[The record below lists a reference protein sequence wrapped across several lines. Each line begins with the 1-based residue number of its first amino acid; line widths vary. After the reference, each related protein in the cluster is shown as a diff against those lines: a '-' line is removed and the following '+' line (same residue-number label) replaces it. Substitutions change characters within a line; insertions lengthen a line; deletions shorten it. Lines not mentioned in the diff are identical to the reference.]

1 MGREISAGVILFR
14 SKPQREYLLL
24 DYGAHWDFP
33 KGHIE
38 AGEDPQTT
46 AARELAEETGIRD
59 ARFISGFK
67 ESMRYFYRKSGEGML
82 KVVIYF
88 LAETPTGD
96 VTLSHEHSGYVWLP
110 YDEALKRLTFR
121 NARELLIKA
130 HTFPDAWPP
139 GPA

>member
-1 MGREISAGVILFR
+1 MGREISAGVVLFR
-14 SKPQREYLLL
+14 SKEQREYLLL

-46 AARELAEETGIRD
+46 AARELQEETGIRD
-59 ARFISGFK
+59 ARFVPGFK
-67 ESMRYFYRKSGEGML
+67 ESMRYFYRKAGVGML

-96 VTLSHEHSGYVWLP
+96 VTLSHEHSGYLWLP
-110 YDEALKRLTFR
+110 YEQALKRLTFK
-121 NARELLIKA
+121 NARDLITKA
-130 HTFPDAWPP
+130 ETFLRTERTGVA
-139 GPA
+139 